1 MTEKDV
7 IRQAMTLRRWT
18 FPKMVEQMEKKGIRG
33 VRGNFT
39 ASNLSGFMNNNEN
52 GIRFDNFFKM
62 LSSMD
67 CEIIIKDTHHNKELK
82 IDMKKEE

>member
-7 IRQAMTLRRWT
+7 IRQAMALRKWS
-18 FPKMVEQMEKKGIRG
+18 FPTMVGVMEEKGIRG
-33 VRGNFT
+33 VKGAFT

-62 LSSMD
+62 LSAMD
-67 CEIIIKDTHHNKELK
+67 CEIVIKDKHHNKEWK
-82 IDMKKEE
+82 IDMKQEK